1 MAYQNEMQDIQK
13 VMEIVRPYSQWQVS
27 TETISVAPAIGKV
40 VTDSKKS
47 HLNSHDK

>member
-13 VMEIVRPYSQWQVS
+13 VMEVVRPYAQWQPPS
-27 TETISVAPAIGKV
+27 ETNNISPALSKV